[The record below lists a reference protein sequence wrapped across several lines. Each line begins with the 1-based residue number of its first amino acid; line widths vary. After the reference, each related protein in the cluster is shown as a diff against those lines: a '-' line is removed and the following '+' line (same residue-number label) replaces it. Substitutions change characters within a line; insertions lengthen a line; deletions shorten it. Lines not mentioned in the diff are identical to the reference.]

1 VHGILH
7 LCGFDHADP
16 DEERAMQAR
25 TNELLAAW
33 RAGERP

>member
-7 LCGFDHADP
+7 LCGFDHAEP

-25 TNELLAAW
+25 TTELLAAW